1 MRLRVQTFDEIVVK
15 WVERIPDDLVSPF
28 VWLGRLT
35 SPALWMALLV
45 TLQVVV
51 VTPGIL
57 PLVAA
62 AVIVFMPL
70 ATVIKF
76 FFRRK
81 RPATVFVAS
90 MRIKSYSFP
99 SSHAYSAVVATGY
112 LAYVTWHIHVAVS
125 IACLVLAGVIGISRI
140 RIGAHY
146 PTDVAAGWVLG
157 GVVLSVILSIFGR

>member
-62 AVIVFMPL
+62 AVIVCMPR

-76 FFRRK
+76 FF
-81 RPATVFVAS
+81 
-90 MRIKSYSFP
+90 SFP
-99 SSHAYSAVVATGY
+99 SSHAYSAAVATGY

-125 IACLVLAGVIGISRI
+125 IACVVLAGVIGISRI

-146 PTDVAAGWVLG
+146 PTDVAAGWMLG
-157 GVVLSVILSIFGR
+157 GVVLSLILSTFGR